1 MTKEIQRLKKQ
12 LLREELRR
20 QGKLPSYRYWLL
32 AGVCLVL
39 VAAGSLWWYQAN
51 LKKVAVKRLQA
62 ALEYKAKGRY
72 EEALDALQTLYKD
85 YPKLAATT
93 PQSLI
98 ESGEILELYASRYDD
113 ALLTYLLLL
122 RDFPDHPSAPTIERR
137 IADLYKYRLGNCSQ
151 AIAVYQRI
159 LDRSEEGGD
168 RLQYEVAD
176 CYFQLNNFEQARIE
190 FEGLLKKYPQSDQ
203 LAEVQF
209 RIAVTYALEGQ
220 LPEAEASYRL
230 VALNWPE
237 HPYAL
242 EARFGLAAVLEEQE
256 RLVEARRELVSLQGI
271 YHNQTT
277 LNQKLEQI
285 QARIDKKKKA
295 I

>member
-1 MTKEIQRLKKQ
+1 
-12 LLREELRR
+12 LREELSR
-20 QGKLPSYRYWLL
+20 QGKVPNYRRWLI
-32 AGVCLVL
+32 AGTVLVL
-39 VAAGSLWWYQAN
+39 LIVGGLLWYQAN
-51 LKKVAVKRLQA
+51 QHKIAEKRLQT
-62 ALEYKAKGRY
+62 ALEYKASGRY
-72 EEALDALQTLYKD
+72 AEAFDALQSLYKD
-85 YPKLAATT
+85 YPQFATT
-93 PQSLI
+93 PKALI
-98 ESGEILELYASRYDD
+98 ESGEILELYLGRYDD

-122 RDFPDHPSAPTIERR
+122 RDFPDHLFVSDVERR
-137 IADLYKYRLGNCSQ
+137 IADLYKYRLENCSQ

-159 LDRSEEGGD
+159 LDHNEDDGD

-190 FEGLLKKYPQSDQ
+190 FESLQKKYPQSDQ

-220 LPEAEASYRL
+220 LPEAEASYRM
-230 VALNWPE
+230 VAQSWPE

-256 RLVEARRELVSLQGI
+256 RLLEARDELLSLQGV
-271 YHNQTT
+271 YHNQGT
-277 LNQKLEQI
+277 LKQKLEQI

>member
-20 QGKLPSYRYWLL
+20 QGKVPSYRRWLL
-32 AGVCLVL
+32 AGVFFALVI
-39 VAAGSLWWYQAN
+39 AGSLLWYQAN
-51 LKKVAVKRLQA
+51 LQKIVGKRLQT
-62 ALEYKAKGRY
+62 ALEFKATGRY
-72 EEALDALQTLYKD
+72 AEALDALQRLYKD
-85 YPKLAATT
+85 YPKFATT
-93 PQSLI
+93 PQALI
-98 ESGEILELYASRYDD
+98 ESGEILELYLGRYDD

-122 RDFPDHPSAPTIERR
+122 RDFPDHPSAPAIERR
-137 IADLYKYRLGNCSQ
+137 IADLYKFRLDNCSQ

-159 LDRSEEGGD
+159 VDRSEGDGD

-190 FEGLLKKYPQSDQ
+190 FESLQKKYPQSDQ

-220 LPEAEASYRL
+220 LPEAEASYRM
-230 VALNWPE
+230 VVQNWPE
-237 HPYAL
+237 NPYAL
-242 EARFGLAAVLEEQE
+242 EARFGLAGVLEEQE
-256 RLVEARRELVSLQGI
+256 RLLEAREELVSLQGI
-271 YHNQTT
+271 YRNQST